1 MKKLLIILLLV
12 AFVSPIDLTD
22 EQKEQIDAFIDYL
35 NENQNLI
42 YEKGYKIFA
51 FYKSILNKNYYEM
64 FYHVMREE
72 EEEEAKTKCYS
83 LFPKL
88 YIYKKNCN
96 SLINLLIELY
106 KDYYETIERD
116 RKYAPYKREP

>member
-22 EQKEQIDAFIDYL
+22 EQKEQIDAFKDYL

-42 YEKGYKIFA
+42 YEKGYSIFS
-51 FYKSILNKNYYEM
+51 FFKSILNKNYYEM

-72 EEEEAKTKCYS
+72 EEEEAKIKCYV
-83 LFPKL
+83 LFPK
-88 YIYKKNCN
+88 ISKKNCN
-96 SLINLLIELY
+96 NLVNLLIELY
-106 KDYYETIERD
+106 DDYYDKIER
-116 RKYAPYKREP
+116 KKNMAPYKREP

>member
-35 NENQNLI
+35 NENPNLI
-42 YEKGYKIFA
+42 YEKGYYIFA
-51 FYKSILNKNYYEM
+51 FFKSILNKKYYVT
-64 FYHVMREE
+64 FYHVTRDEADD
-72 EEEEAKTKCYS
+72 AKTKCYS

-88 YIYKKNCN
+88 NKKKKNCN

-106 KDYYETIERD
+106 EDYYETIKRKK
-116 RKYAPYKREP
+116 KYAPYKREP